1 MATEIK
7 TTIKEGRTYRGK
19 NASKR
24 VKSDLSIQGEK
35 WRADPLKGLTPK
47 LCMDIKVF
55 VFKFYFKFV
64 FDKSVFYLYE
74 IYLQSQESN
83 EGRMLR

>member
-7 TTIKEGRTYRGK
+7 TTIKVELIGAKTQVRESS
-19 NASKR
+19 N
-24 VKSDLSIQGEK
+24 LLIQGEK